1 LISLK
6 TTLRIADVMRD
17 VKKSSSMWMHEEVHF
32 APLKWQDGYAIFTV
46 SPTVR
51 GAVSGYIANQK

>member
-1 LISLK
+1 
-6 TTLRIADVMRD
+6 MRD